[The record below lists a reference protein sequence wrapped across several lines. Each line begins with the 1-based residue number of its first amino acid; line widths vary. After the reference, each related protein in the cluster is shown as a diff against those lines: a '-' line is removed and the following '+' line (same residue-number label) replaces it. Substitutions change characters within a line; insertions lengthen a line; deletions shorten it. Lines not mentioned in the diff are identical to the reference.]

1 MFGEPESAVSVRQDQ
16 NEDDEQNMEGGKH
29 PHKADER
36 PSVFKFSENAESK
49 LFRQFLNNWEDTW
62 QNMDQGKQGG
72 NKRRRKE

>member
-1 MFGEPESAVSVRQDQ
+1 MFREPESAVSVRQDQ
-16 NEDDEQNMEGGKH
+16 NEDEEQKIEEGKH

>member
-1 MFGEPESAVSVRQDQ
+1 MFREPESAVSVRQDQ
-16 NEDDEQNMEGGKH
+16 NEDEEQSMEEGKH
-29 PHKADER
+29 SHKADER

-72 NKRRRKE
+72 NKRRKKE